1 MLAGRIRLDHRAAF
15 PSRLRQE
22 CEVTTKYGIIT
33 EVLELTDVYVIH
45 SVNRHHRV
53 PHSHPSSSTPSHA
66 LRPISA
72 LPNPLP
78 PCPMFFN
85 ILPRSST
92 FFHVLSGDMC
102 GLVIQGALP
111 RSRRRHQVRNKNN
124 KDPSR
129 TLFKRVTC
137 SCIKVRGI
145 RWGILEGTCYHLSAL
160 ASMTTSPH
168 FLFTLHSHPLVSLP
182 PRYTEMTTDIGL
194 YLLPSSSQ
202 VHRDGVFRRG
212 AESQ

>member
-72 LPNPLP
+72 LAPI
-78 PCPMFFN
+78 PCLHVQCSSTFFHV
-85 ILPRSST
+85 LPRSST
-92 FFHVLSGDMC
+92 FFQVTCVDWSFKALCHEADDATKY
-102 GLVIQGALP
+102 VI
-111 RSRRRHQVRNKNN
+111 RII
-124 KDPSR
+124 R
-129 TLFKRVTC
+129 TLLVRC
-137 SCIKVRGI
+137 SNV
-145 RWGILEGTCYHLSAL
+145 
-160 ASMTTSPH
+160 
-168 FLFTLHSHPLVSLP
+168 LHAAVLK
-182 PRYTEMTTDIGL
+182 YAGL
-194 YLLPSSSQ
+194 
-202 VHRDGVFRRG
+202 DGVYLMVHVTI
-212 AESQ
+212 SQHWHP